1 MKYIF
6 DMVDFMSEIYF
17 MKMFKIYS
25 IHFSNIFWLGGN
37 MNAQIYSD
45 GVDLTSETYFIQI
58 FPPWKPEN
66 SFMAKGS
73 SKYQRHWSVT
83 PFFHS
88 NNWKCC
94 PKSLII
100 EWRVDEIAISL
111 FMCPSI
117 LYLLGGIILS
127 FRWDNFCILCPRC
140 LPDSNISSFPSIGAQ
155 LFHHLQCFYNILQ
168 YFYNISSI
176 YKIFLQYSYT
186 ISTIFLQYSYNIY
199 TISTTFLQC
208 AYNSYTISTT
218 FLQF

>member
-1 MKYIF
+1 MWKCLWNISLMWLILCQRYISWKCSKYIPF
-6 DMVDFMSEIYF
+6 NFLIYLVWRKYECSDLF
-17 MKMFKIYS
+17 
-25 IHFSNIFWLGGN
+25 
-37 MNAQIYSD
+37 D

-73 SKYQRHWSVT
+73 SKYQRHWSVTMWVFT

-127 FRWDNFCILCPRC
+127 FRRDNF
-140 LPDSNISSFPSIGAQ
+140 
-155 LFHHLQCFYNILQ
+155 
-168 YFYNISSI
+168 
-176 YKIFLQYSYT
+176 IF
-186 ISTIFLQYSYNIY
+186 
-199 TISTTFLQC
+199 
-208 AYNSYTISTT
+208 
-218 FLQF
+218 

>member
-37 MNAQIYSD
+37 MNAQIHSD
-45 GVDLTSETYFIQI
+45 RVDLTSETYFIQI

-73 SKYQRHWSVT
+73 SKYQRHWSVTMWVFT

-117 LYLLGGIILS
+117 LYLLGGIIFVFFVLLVS
-127 FRWDNFCILCPRC
+127 EIP
-140 LPDSNISSFPSIGAQ
+140 
-155 LFHHLQCFYNILQ
+155 
-168 YFYNISSI
+168 
-176 YKIFLQYSYT
+176 IFLPPPLSAHNFFT
-186 ISTIFLQYSYNIY
+186 ISLTLFTISPMLKGNSYFLQ
-199 TISTTFLQC
+199 LWRRG
-208 AYNSYTISTT
+208 
-218 FLQF
+218 